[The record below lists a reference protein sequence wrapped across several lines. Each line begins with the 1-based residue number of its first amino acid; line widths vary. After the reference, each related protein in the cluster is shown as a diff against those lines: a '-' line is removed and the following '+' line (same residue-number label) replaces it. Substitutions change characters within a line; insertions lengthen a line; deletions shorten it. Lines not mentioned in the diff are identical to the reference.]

1 MPSNTATMDSLLKD
15 VYEEG
20 VREELNDAVPEL
32 EMFEKA
38 EDLNF
43 EGRQV
48 IIAARLNRNRGSGFA
63 PEGGIYPTAGQQQ
76 VENFRVPVRYQYGQ
90 YSATEQILRA
100 SRSNK
105 GSFARELKDGMS
117 RMVIDMKVQKNFA
130 IWGWGMGPRC
140 LVNGS
145 ASSTTQTLDAPGG
158 VAGATNGTRFVN
170 VGDFI
175 GFVNPVTGALR
186 LTTVHEVTSVPAAG
200 TTIVIAPTASTTD
213 NDWVVNTRRQSG
225 TLVIGDTDYAK
236 APMGILGMVDD
247 GTYANLYFG
256 LSRTTYPILQSTVL
270 TSVGALSGDALQRGL
285 DVVLER
291 SAGQPKY
298 GLMHPHTLRAYL
310 TITEND
316 RRYTGGDLM
325 NPDVGTNAAKKSWD
339 TGITFGGIN
348 LKRCPDAP
356 YSTIVMF
363 DPSSAR
369 RVSMDEGSWLDRDGA
384 VLTRSTTAVD
394 TWDATYRIWDN
405 FILENPNQSVRYD
418 GITTTVVV
426 AHRI

>member
-1 MPSNTATMDSLLKD
+1 MPSNTATMDALLHD
-15 VYEEG
+15 VWEEG

-76 VENFRVPVRYQYGQ
+76 IENFRVPIRYQYGQ

-105 GSFARELKDGMS
+105 GSFAREMKDGMA

-130 IWGWGMGPRC
+130 LWGWGMGVRA
-140 LVNGS
+140 LINGS
-145 ASSTTQTLDAPGG
+145 ASSTTQTVDSPGG
-158 VAGATNGTRFVN
+158 VAGATNGTRFLN
-170 VGDFI
+170 VGDFV
-175 GFVNPVTGALR
+175 GFVNPVTGAVA
-186 LTTVHEVTSVPAAG
+186 LTTVHEITSVPAAG
-200 TTIVIAPTASTTD
+200 TTFVMTPTASTTD
-213 NDWVVNTRRQSG
+213 NHWVVNTRRQSG
-225 TLVIGDTDYAK
+225 TLTIGDTDYAK

-247 GTYANLYFG
+247 GTYLNGYFG

-298 GLMHPHTLRAYL
+298 FLMHPHTLRAYL
-310 TITEND
+310 TISEND

-339 TGITFGGIN
+339 TGVTFGGIN

-356 YSTIVMF
+356 YGTIVGF

-394 TWDATYRIWDN
+394 TWDATYRLWDN

-426 AHRI
+426 AHRV